1 MLCQGCL
8 ERAEYCNEQESDVA
22 HRECHRCRSAYRV
35 HDAWRERN
43 TDASVESMAKMLPRR
58 KAPKVMKNFAE
69 TLARDLR
76 DTTAEKLAMFEKLL
90 GT

>member
-1 MLCQGCL
+1 
-8 ERAEYCNEQESDVA
+8 
-22 HRECHRCRSAYRV
+22 
-35 HDAWRERN
+35 
-43 TDASVESMAKMLPRR
+43 MLPRR